1 MNILTLIILGALQGL
16 LEWLPVSSEGVL
28 VAIITLLGENPSI
41 AIDYALFLHAG
52 TMLAALV
59 YYRKEFKE
67 MILEG
72 TLLRFTIIVTVITT
86 IIGGALYFTL
96 RNISSLIG
104 AWIITLIGGALIITG
119 LLQLKKKK
127 GLKTKPDNK
136 DALITGAAQGFSIIP
151 GISRSGTTIS
161 TLLFKGFKGST
172 ALKLSFIL
180 SVPAILIAQAG
191 LGLMSSPAVTWQGF
205 WGLMTSFVVGLAS
218 IKALTR
224 VARRVN
230 FGKFC
235 IIMGIVMI
243 TTILIH

>member
-1 MNILTLIILGALQGL
+1 MNLLTLVILGALQGL

-28 VAIITLLGENPSI
+28 VAIITVLGGDPSI

-52 TMLAALV
+52 TMLAALIH
-59 YYRKEFKE
+59 YRKEFKE

-72 TLLRFTIIVTVITT
+72 TLLKFTIIVTLLTT
-86 IIGGALYFTL
+86 IIGGVLYFTI
-96 RNISSLIG
+96 RNISVLIG

-119 LLQLKKKK
+119 VIQLKKKK
-127 GLKTKPDNK
+127 GLKTKPGSN
-136 DALITGAAQGFSIIP
+136 DALITGIAQGFSIIP
-151 GISRSGTTIS
+151 GISRSGATIS

-172 ALKLSFIL
+172 ALKLSFML
-180 SVPAILIAQAG
+180 SVPAIIIAQLG
-191 LGLMSSPAVTWQGF
+191 LGLMNSPALTWHGF
-205 WGLMTSFVVGLAS
+205 WGLMTSFVVGLLS

-235 IIMGIVMI
+235 IVMGIVMI
-243 TTILIH
+243 TTIIIH